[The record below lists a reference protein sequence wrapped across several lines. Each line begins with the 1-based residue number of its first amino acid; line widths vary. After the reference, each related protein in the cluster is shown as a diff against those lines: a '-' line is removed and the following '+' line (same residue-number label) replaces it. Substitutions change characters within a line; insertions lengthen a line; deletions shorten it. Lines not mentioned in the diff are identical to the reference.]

1 MAGLFT
7 WRLDFLIREK
17 SERKG
22 LMYPSYTPSTEEQV
36 LVKTSSNETSA
47 SALFDTISLSTR
59 ELLFLTAHRDQKN
72 KTMIKYMIILAIM

>member
-22 LMYPSYTPSTEEQV
+22 LMDPSYTPSTEAQV
-36 LVKTSSNETSA
+36 LVKTSSNEASA
-47 SALFDTISLSTR
+47 SALFNMLSSVSR
-59 ELLFLTAHRDQKN
+59 ELLFLMAHRDQKN
-72 KTMIKYMIILAIM
+72 KTRIK